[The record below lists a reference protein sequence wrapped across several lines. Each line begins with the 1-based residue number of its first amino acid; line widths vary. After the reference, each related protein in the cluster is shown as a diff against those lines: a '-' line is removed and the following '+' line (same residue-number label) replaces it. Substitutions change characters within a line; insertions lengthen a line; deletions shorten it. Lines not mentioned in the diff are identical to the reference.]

1 MIEPYKTVFAEI
13 TPLLDRLRFAKDD
26 DSSFGATYSRS
37 DGYFLSMHIERTG
50 DAFSAVLQKD
60 GADIRGQLSPDVLME
75 ALDSSKSLEAADA
88 LRNGFDENAIMSCWK
103 VFLRFLIDH
112 ESVVF
117 CFPSTATD
125 PSWRAYVEV
134 YNRKVRK
141 LGIRSCSEI
150 AF

>member
-1 MIEPYKTVFAEI
+1 MIEPYKTIFAEI
-13 TPLLDRLRFAKDD
+13 TPLLDRLRLSKGD

-37 DGYFLSMHIERTG
+37 DGYFLSVHIERTG

-75 ALDSSKSLEAADA
+75 ALEHSKGLEAVEA
-88 LRNGFDENAIMSCWK
+88 LRNGFDENAIMSWWR
-103 VFLRFLIDH
+103 VFLAFLIDH

-117 CFPSTATD
+117 RFPSTAAD

-134 YNRKVRK
+134 YNRKVRE
-141 LGIRSCSEI
+141 LGLRSCSEI
-150 AF
+150 DF